1 MSSGFRVLEVCCVA
15 SGEVRL
21 GHIKHALSLGLPV
34 CVLEKEHDRVVACV
48 GAGPSVRNHLQELR
62 DFPGEV
68 WAINGAHNFLIEN
81 GVNVSG
87 CVLLDPEAQ
96 LVEYLKKPNASVTYY
111 VASVCHPEVFSALD
125 GFDVRVWHAWLE
137 ESMPPSGSY
146 AVPGASTCLTRAPFL
161 AHMLGYR
168 DIRIFG
174 ADSSYEEVTHCYGDS
189 IVDTGVDH
197 TREIVRV
204 GDQLFATE
212 VKLMQQ
218 VTEMRVIAEH
228 FPAKI
233 SFHCGGLM
241 RAFLDAPL
249 ENTDDAIKRATA

>member
-1 MSSGFRVLEVCCVA
+1 MSGKLQILEVCCVA
-15 SGEVRL
+15 SGEVRR
-21 GHIKHALSLGLPV
+21 GHIKNALSLGLPV
-34 CVLEKEHDRVVACV
+34 CTLEKEHNRIVACV
-48 GAGPSVRNHLQELR
+48 GAGPSVRNYLQELR
-62 DFPGEV
+62 NFPGDV

-87 CVLLDPEAQ
+87 CVLLDPLVE

-111 VASVCHPEVFSALD
+111 VASICHPKVFASLD
-125 GFDVRVWHAWLE
+125 GFDVRVWHAWMD

-168 DIRIFG
+168 DIRIYG
-174 ADSSYEEVTHCYGDS
+174 ADSSYEEVTHCYGDTV
-189 IVDTGVDH
+189 VDTGFIP
-197 TREIVRV
+197 RKIVRV
-204 GDQLFATE
+204 GDQLFESE
-212 VKLMQQ
+212 VALMQQ

-241 RAFLDAPL
+241 RAFLDAPV
-249 ENTDDAIKRATA
+249 ENLDEAIKRAAA